1 VVFTR
6 TENKVSH
13 LYVRA
18 VDGTGEARRVGSM
31 EGTVP
36 RWSPDG
42 KWIAFSPSRG
52 FGSGAFVVHPDGSG
66 LKRVAER
73 GGWPVW
79 WPDGGKIG
87 LQTVG
92 PDGNT
97 ELTVVTLATGEAKV
111 LPGLHFN
118 GTNYPFDVSR
128 DGKWLVRTDAV
139 AESDEIWLLES
150 KK

>member
-1 VVFTR
+1 MVFVR

-13 LYVRA
+13 LFVRA
-18 VDGTGEARRVGSM
+18 ADGGGEARRV
-31 EGTVP
+31 ETVDGTVP

-42 KWIAFSPSRG
+42 KWIAFSPNRG
-52 FGSGAFVVHPDGSG
+52 FQDGVFVVHPDGSG
-66 LKRVAER
+66 LKRVVDR

-79 WPDGGKIG
+79 WPDGTQIG

-97 ELTVVTLATGEAKV
+97 AFTVVTLATGATRV
-111 LPGLHFN
+111 LPGLQFS

-128 DGKWLVRTDAV
+128 DGKWLVTTNSVD
-139 AESDEIWLLES
+139 ESDEIWLVEE
-150 KK
+150 KR